1 MSRQH
6 EIKRVR
12 HLSTTA
18 SRPMEKGKLMVYNKP
33 TISVLTRMLIV
44 LKTCYNSA
52 LLQDISFNITR
63 LIMSVLDFSILIVP
77 SLFSLL
83 HETRGQGR
91 ERIEVRKDKLILY
104 GMHRFSSAFMHI
116 VNQFRPAQGVWE

>member
-1 MSRQH
+1 
-6 EIKRVR
+6 
-12 HLSTTA
+12 
-18 SRPMEKGKLMVYNKP
+18 MEKGKLMVYNKP